1 MNLGE
6 VPLVGETH
14 PHRVV
19 FAEVP
24 LSEIKGRLIR
34 NPGYNNQHVS
44 LNGWCWIPDAA
55 TTHRKPQFQ
64 EALRESIQQEG
75 IRNPV
80 IIYALKEG
88 CFLSFGGSRLRAARD
103 LDLDGI
109 PAIVNDYVGRFAT
122 GEEVNG
128 DNYSTFFTEVPRYY
142 EFTQWGF
149 DYHYALERKR
159 RADYDKGGLEWAKD
173 AAFIDEEFPW
183 VNGSNT
189 TSRTE

>member
-6 VPLVGETH
+6 VPVVGKTH
-14 PHRVV
+14 PHKVV

-55 TTHRKPQFQ
+55 ATHRKPQFQ
-64 EALRESIQQEG
+64 EALRTSIQREG
-75 IRNPV
+75 IRNPI
-80 IIYALKEG
+80 IIYALEEG

-109 PAIVNDYVGRFAT
+109 PAIVNDHVGRFAG
-122 GEEVNG
+122 GEEVNEDNFKNFFRDPPANFGIG
-128 DNYSTFFTEVPRYY
+128 DT
-142 EFTQWGF
+142 GA

-159 RADYDKGGLEWAKD
+159 RDSYDPAGMLWAEG
-173 AAFIDEEFPW
+173 AAFIDEEFSW
-183 VNGSNT
+183 INGSNP
-189 TSRTE
+189 TS